1 MATLTE
7 KIAEKGTKQG
17 TSRQATSLAADVL
30 SLVGNTPLVR
40 LKTLTRDLPGV
51 ELYAKAEWA
60 NPGGSVKDRAA
71 LSIIQDAERTGKLTH
86 DKILLDSTSG
96 NTGIAY
102 AMICAA
108 RGYRLKLCVPT
119 NASLERKRIL
129 KAYGADVLY
138 TDPLQGS
145 DGAIRKA
152 RELYQENPELYFFAD
167 QYNNPANWVAH
178 YETTGR
184 EIFEQTNG
192 RVTHFV
198 AGLGTS
204 GTFTGTTRR
213 LRELK
218 PDVKCISVQPDSA
231 FHGLEGLKHMPT
243 AIVPGI
249 YDSHLADENLEVGTE
264 ETYAMAR
271 RIARDEGVLPG
282 ISSAAATVA
291 ALRVAQRTRQ
301 GVFVVV
307 FADSG
312 DRYLSEDFWAESE

>member
-1 MATLTE
+1 MTGQIVDQVEQVAPQPS
-7 KIAEKGTKQG
+7 G
-17 TSRQATSLAADVL
+17 VL

-40 LKTLTRDLPGV
+40 LHSLTRAFPGV
-51 ELYAKAEWA
+51 ELYAKTEWS

-71 LSIIQDAERTGKLTH
+71 LNIILEAERSGQLTR

-108 RGYRLKLCVPT
+108 RGYRLKLCVPA
-119 NASLERKRIL
+119 NVSLERKRIL

-138 TDPLQGS
+138 TDPLQSS
-145 DGAIRKA
+145 DGSIRKA
-152 RELYQENPELYFFAD
+152 REIYQANPEVYYYAD
-167 QYNNPANWVAH
+167 QYNNPANWGAH

-184 EIFEQTNG
+184 EVFEQTGG
-192 RVTHFV
+192 RITHFI

-218 PDVKCISVQPDSA
+218 PGVKCYSVQPDSA

-249 YDSHLADENLEVGTE
+249 YDAHLADENLEVGTE
-264 ETYAMAR
+264 ETHAMAR
-271 RIARDEGVLPG
+271 RIAREEGLLVG
-282 ISSAAATVA
+282 ISSAAAVVA
-291 ALRVAQRTRQ
+291 AMKVAQRGER
-301 GVFVVV
+301 GVFVVI
-307 FADSG
+307 FPDGG
-312 DRYLSEDFWAESE
+312 DRYLSEDFWSEEE

>member
-7 KIAEKGTKQG
+7 QFAERAGLG
-17 TSRQATSLAADVL
+17 APAPGVLA
-30 SLVGNTPLVR
+30 LVGNTPLVR
-40 LKTLTRDLPGV
+40 LHSLTREFPGV

-71 LSIIQDAERTGKLTH
+71 LNIILEAERSGQLTP

-108 RGYRLKLCVPT
+108 RGYRLRLCVPA
-119 NASLERKRIL
+119 NVSLERKRIL
-129 KAYGADVLY
+129 KAYGAEVIY

-145 DGAIRKA
+145 DGSIRKA
-152 RELYQENPELYFFAD
+152 RELYSQNPGLYFYAD
-167 QYNNPANWVAH
+167 QYNNPANWRAH

-184 EIFEQTNG
+184 EIYEQTGG
-192 RVTHFV
+192 RITHFI

-204 GTFTGTTRR
+204 GTFTGATRR

-218 PDVKCISVQPDSA
+218 PGVKCYSVQPDSA

-249 YDSHLADENLEVGTE
+249 YDSQLADENLEVGTE
-264 ETYAMAR
+264 ETHAMAR
-271 RIARDEGVLPG
+271 RIAREEGLLVG
-282 ISSAAATVA
+282 ISSAAAVVA
-291 ALRVAQRTRQ
+291 ALRVARRGER

-307 FADSG
+307 FPDSG
-312 DRYLSEDFWAESE
+312 DRYLSEDFWSEDQ

>member
-1 MATLTE
+1 MATA
-7 KIAEKGTKQG
+7 IGTPTTKWGEWFPRPALNAG
-17 TSRQATSLAADVL
+17 TTNVLA
-30 SLVGNTPLVR
+30 LVGNTPLLR
-40 LKTLTRDLPGV
+40 LAALTREFPAV
-51 ELYAKAEWA
+51 ELYGKAEWT

-71 LSIIQDAERTGKLTH
+71 LNIIVEAERAGLLNH

-108 RGYRLKLCVPT
+108 RGYRLRLCVPG
-119 NASLERKRIL
+119 NASLERKRML

-152 RELYQENPELYFFAD
+152 RELLRENPGLYYYAD
-167 QYNNPANWVAH
+167 QYNNPANWRAH
-178 YETTGR
+178 YESTGR
-184 EIFEQTNG
+184 EILEQTGG
-192 RVTHFV
+192 RITHFV

-204 GTFTGTTRR
+204 GTFTGVTRR
-213 LRELK
+213 LRELN
-218 PDVKCISVQPDSA
+218 PQIKCISVQPDSA

-249 YDSHLADENLEVGTE
+249 YDPSLADENLEVGTE

-271 RIARDEGVLPG
+271 RIAREEGLLVG
-282 ISSAAATVA
+282 ISSAAAVVA
-291 ALRVAQRTRQ
+291 ALRVARRIER
-301 GVFVVV
+301 GVIVVV
-307 FADSG
+307 FPDHG
-312 DRYLSEDFWAESE
+312 NRYLSEEFWAEND

>member
-1 MATLTE
+1 MATTL
-7 KIAEKGTKQG
+7 GTP
-17 TSRQATSLAADVL
+17 ATRMGEGVMRPPAGGSADVL
-30 SLVGNTPLVR
+30 SLIGNTPLLR
-40 LKTLTRDLPGV
+40 LATLTREFPGV
-51 ELYAKAEWA
+51 ELYGKAEWA

-71 LSIIQDAERTGKLTH
+71 LSIIDQAEREGLLSR

-108 RGYRLKLCVPT
+108 RGYRLRLCVPG
-119 NASLERKRIL
+119 NVSLERKRTL

-152 RELYQENPELYFFAD
+152 RELHQENPELYFFAD

-178 YETTGR
+178 YESTGP
-184 EIFEQTNG
+184 EIFEQTGG
-192 RVTHFV
+192 RITHFI

-204 GTFTGTTRR
+204 GTFTGATRR

-218 PDVKCISVQPDSA
+218 PDIKSISVQPDSA

-249 YDSHLADENLEVGTE
+249 YDPKLADENLEVGTE
-264 ETYAMAR
+264 ETHSMAR
-271 RIARDEGVLPG
+271 RIAREEGLLVG
-282 ISSAAATVA
+282 ISSAAAVVA
-291 ALRVAQRTRQ
+291 ALRVARKIKN
-301 GVFVVV
+301 GVIVTIFP
-307 FADSG
+307 DSG
-312 DRYLSEDFWAESE
+312 NRYLSEEFWNDNE

>member
-1 MATLTE
+1 MATAVDKFVT
-7 KIAEKGTKQG
+7 AGRAWG
-17 TSRQATSLAADVL
+17 GVHPASCAAPDVI

-40 LKTLTRDLPGV
+40 LPALTRDFPEV

-71 LSIIQDAERTGKLTH
+71 LRIIQEAESNGNLTS

-108 RGYRLKLCVPT
+108 RGYRLKLCVPA
-119 NASLERKRIL
+119 NASLERKRIF
-129 KAYGADVLY
+129 KAYGADVIY

-152 RELYQENPELYFFAD
+152 RELYQENPGLYFYAD
-167 QYNNPANWVAH
+167 QYNNPANWRAH

-184 EIFEQTNG
+184 EVFEQTGG
-192 RVTHFV
+192 RITHFI

-204 GTFTGTTRR
+204 GTFTGVTRR

-218 PDVKCISVQPDSA
+218 PSVKCISVQPDSS
-231 FHGLEGLKHMPT
+231 FHGLEGLKHMPS

-249 YDSHLADENLEVGTE
+249 YDSTLADENLEVGTE
-264 ETYAMAR
+264 ETHTMAR
-271 RIARDEGVLPG
+271 RIAREEGLLVG
-282 ISSAAATVA
+282 ISSAAAVVA
-291 ALRVAQRTRQ
+291 ALRVAHRDQR

-307 FADSG
+307 FPDSG
-312 DRYLSEDFWAESE
+312 DRYLSEEFWAEDE

>member
-1 MATLTE
+1 MAT
-7 KIAEKGTKQG
+7 AMGT
-17 TSRQATSLAADVL
+17 ATTRAGGLLPRWAAGDSSHVL
-30 SLVGNTPLVR
+30 SLIGNTPLLR
-40 LKTLTRDLPGV
+40 LRSLTRDFPGV
-51 ELYAKAEWA
+51 ELHGKAEWA

-71 LSIIQDAERTGKLTH
+71 LNIINEAERAGLLNR
-86 DKILLDSTSG
+86 DRILLDSTSG

-108 RGYRLKLCVPT
+108 RGYRLRLCVPG
-119 NASLERKRIL
+119 NVSLERKRIL

-152 RELYQENPELYFFAD
+152 RELHQENPNLYYFAD

-178 YETTGR
+178 YESTGR

-192 RVTHFV
+192 RITHFV

-204 GTFTGTTRR
+204 GTFTGAARR
-213 LRELK
+213 LRELN
-218 PDVKCISVQPDSA
+218 PQVQCISVQPDSA

-249 YDSHLADENLEVGTE
+249 YDPHLADENMDIGTE
-264 ETYAMAR
+264 ETHSMAR
-271 RIARDEGVLPG
+271 RIARQEGLLVG
-282 ISSAAATVA
+282 ISSAAAVVA
-291 ALRVAQRTRQ
+291 ALRVAQRIKS
-301 GVFVVV
+301 GVIVTIFP
-307 FADSG
+307 DSG
-312 DRYLSEDFWAESE
+312 TRYLSEEFWNDND